1 MKLENSEW
9 RFDSPGALPR
19 EAVWAFDELV
29 GKIVAQGPQQ
39 PMLEHFKEYF
49 TSSYGG
55 VSSWSSSASWAE
67 SDLNNA
73 MTHAADNAP
82 MFIDAF
88 YEACEALRSDPEIAL
103 PSVDRINRI
112 LTEHNVPYLVDPP
125 LLRHTGL
132 HAAIV
137 VPASYQSLDQQAQ
150 ELIQKSFEESE
161 RLLGEGRH
169 RQAVQ
174 EVLWLMETVSTA
186 FRGLD
191 AGGAK
196 IEEKYF
202 NKIAER
208 LKREHKGTTFEQV
221 LHWLT
226 VLHGYL
232 SSPTGGGI
240 RHGTDLNKALPIGP
254 NEARLF
260 CNLIRSY
267 VMFLM
272 AEYARLSA
280 GEQPSG

>member
-1 MKLENSEW
+1 MKLENNEW
-9 RFDSPGALPR
+9 RFDSPCALPR
-19 EAVWAFDELV
+19 EAIRAFDELV
-29 GKIVAQGPQQ
+29 GKIMAQGAQQ

-55 VSSWSSSASWAE
+55 VASWSSSASWAE
-67 SDLNNA
+67 FDLNNA
-73 MTHAADNAP
+73 MTYAADNAP

-88 YEACEALRSDPEIAL
+88 YEACEALRSDPNIAL
-103 PSVDRINRI
+103 PGVDRINRI
-112 LTEHNVPYLVDPP
+112 LAEHDVPYKVDPP
-125 LLRHTGL
+125 FLRATGL
-132 HAAIV
+132 HTAITV
-137 VPASYQSLDQQAQ
+137 SAPHPSLDQQAQ

-161 RLLGEGRH
+161 RLLAEGRH

-186 FRGLD
+186 FRGIN
-191 AGGAK
+191 AGGSK

-202 NKIAER
+202 NKIADR
-208 LKREHKGTTFEQV
+208 LKREHKGTILEQV

-226 VLHGYL
+226 ALHGYL
-232 SSPTGGGI
+232 SSPTGGGV
-240 RHGTDLNKALPIGP
+240 RHGADINTALTIGP

-267 VMFLM
+267 VMFLL

-280 GEQPSG
+280 RDQTPG